1 MKLSDINVRSLPKLQ
16 QRSLLRLHLRFTA
29 ETHRL
34 YREFGD
40 EVTALI
46 QSCVDRDGNVD
57 GVGLAGGLATVAEDW
72 RALHIRWRA
81 LLSTARE
88 QAAALPFGALVV
100 AHNHYFGGV
109 SVPVSE
115 AVKPPVLS
123 PTDAATLTRHWQ
135 ALRQRVLDN
144 AAARI
149 YSDGFHLSGRVW
161 RLEADGLA
169 EIQRILTSALAT
181 QTSAPEL
188 ARLLT
193 LSLGSGSDCPRWAY
207 ARLYGMTS
215 KERATDS
222 RGLRSGSPCEAKGLA
237 YNALRLARNEIQIAH
252 HRMNDELLRA
262 SPWVTGEQVRLSAQH
277 PKPDICDEVAAGGRY
292 EPGEVTLP
300 LHVQCMC
307 YKQMVTMWADEF
319 RGRVRGWLDGSD
331 DFLDGY
337 RQWLTV
343 DPVQTFDW
351 SMHIPKTLEV
361 WLSELAAAHSAA
373 LGV

>member
-1 MKLSDINVRSLPKLQ
+1 MNVRSLPKVQ
-16 QRSLLRLHLRFTA
+16 QRALLRLHLRFTA

-34 YREFGD
+34 YTAFGD

-46 QSCVDRDGNVD
+46 GRSIDSDGIVD
-57 GVGLAGGLATVAEDW
+57 GVTLAGGLATVAEHW
-72 RALHIRWRA
+72 RAMQMRWRA

-88 QAAALPFGALVV
+88 QAAALPFGALLV
-100 AHNHYFGGV
+100 AHNHYFGRV
-109 SVPVSE
+109 EVPVNE
-115 AVKPPVLS
+115 ATKPTTLS
-123 PTDAATLTRHWQ
+123 PTDAATLTNHWQ

-181 QTSAPEL
+181 KTSAPEL

-207 ARLYGMTS
+207 ARLYGMTA
-215 KERATDS
+215 KERAVDS
-222 RGLRSGSPCEAKGLA
+222 SGLRTGNPCEAKGLA

-252 HRMNDELLRA
+252 HRMNDELFRV
-262 SPWVTGEQVRLSAQH
+262 SPWITGEQVRLSAQH
-277 PKPDICDEVAAGGRY
+277 PKPDICDDMAAGGPY

-300 LHVQCMC
+300 LHIQCMC
-307 YKQMVTMWADEF
+307 YKQAVTMRAADF
-319 RGRVRGWLDGSD
+319 RSRVQGWLAGDN

-343 DPVQTFDW
+343 DPVQLFDW

-361 WLSELAAAHSAA
+361 WLSELAADHSAA